1 MKIRQALRE
10 GSQFLAFHCGEDA
23 LRHAEW
29 ILADALKQNTAY
41 LIAHYQEE
49 LPEETTAGYFEK
61 IRLRSQGMPLQYL
74 LGYEEFCGLKIEV
87 TPAVLIP
94 RPETEL
100 LVTETLQKINSSSVT
115 VIDVGTGSGCIALA
129 IGAANP
135 WIKIFATDLSIEAIS
150 IAKQNASR
158 LAIPNVSFLQGD
170 LLDPLNGLLAKGTV
184 DFIVSNPPYISDEE
198 LESLQPEVRDW
209 EPKIALTAGPSG
221 TAIFE
226 RLIPQALLWLR
237 PGGWFLAEI
246 GFGLQDKV
254 LGLFQKSWQLG
265 PVLAD
270 QNRIPRVVVAQKKI
284 DFHGIS
290 DCALSSHFSG

>member
-1 MKIRQALRE
+1 MKICQALRE
-10 GSQFLAFHCGEDA
+10 GIQFLASHCGNEA
-23 LRHAEW
+23 LRQAEW

-49 LPEETTAGYFEK
+49 LPEETFAVYFEK
-61 IRLRSQGMPLQYL
+61 IRLRNQGMPLQYL

-135 WIKIFATDLSIEAIS
+135 RIKIYATDLSIEAIS
-150 IAKQNASR
+150 IAERNAGR
-158 LAIPNVSFLQGD
+158 LAIPNVSFLRGD
-170 LLDPLNGLLAKGTV
+170 LLNPLNGLLAKGTV
-184 DFIVSNPPYISDEE
+184 DFIVSNPPYISDGE
-198 LESLQPEVRDW
+198 LGSLQPEVRDW

-226 RLIPQALLWLR
+226 RLIPQALAWLR

-246 GFGLQDKV
+246 GFGLKDKV
-254 LGLFQKSWQLG
+254 LDLFQKCWQLG
-265 PVLAD
+265 PVLED
-270 QNRIPRVVVAQKKI
+270 QNKIPRVVAAQKKI
-284 DFHGIS
+284 
-290 DCALSSHFSG
+290 